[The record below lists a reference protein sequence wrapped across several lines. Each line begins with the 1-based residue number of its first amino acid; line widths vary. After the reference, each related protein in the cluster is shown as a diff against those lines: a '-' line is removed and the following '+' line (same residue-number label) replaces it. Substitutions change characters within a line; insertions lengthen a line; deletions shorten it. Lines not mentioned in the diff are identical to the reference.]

1 MNGYPRLS
9 TEDHRSE
16 AMAATRELLRT
27 GVGAVTRMSRR
38 RLRVAGPGGPTVTG
52 ALTEGMYGMHATGV
66 PTAELVG
73 IARTLLASLPTDLR
87 GRLLADVPH
96 EQWLRWSRA
105 FGHQR
110 TGIAVPDLGVAGRR
124 AALDLIDAG
133 LSPARLGDTAEVARL
148 HRLATATL
156 DREGLDY
163 GRVTVVGTPSPVAP
177 WGWQVRGRH
186 LTVSCFQLGDQV
198 MVIPVSGHTAA
209 MHADTRGLAAV
220 AA

>member
-1 MNGYPRLS
+1 MNGYLRLS
-9 TEDHRSE
+9 TDDHRSE

-38 RLRVAGPGGPTVTG
+38 RLRVAGTAGRPYVTG

-66 PTAELVG
+66 PTAELTG
-73 IARTLLASLPTDLR
+73 IARELLAALPADLC
-87 GRLLADVPH
+87 GRLLADVPF

-105 FGHQR
+105 TGHQR

-124 AALDLIDAG
+124 SALDLIDAG

-156 DREGLDY
+156 DRDGLDY
-163 GRVTVVGTPSPVAP
+163 GRVTVVGAPSPVAP

-209 MHADTRGLAAV
+209 MRTDARDLAAV
-220 AA
+220 A